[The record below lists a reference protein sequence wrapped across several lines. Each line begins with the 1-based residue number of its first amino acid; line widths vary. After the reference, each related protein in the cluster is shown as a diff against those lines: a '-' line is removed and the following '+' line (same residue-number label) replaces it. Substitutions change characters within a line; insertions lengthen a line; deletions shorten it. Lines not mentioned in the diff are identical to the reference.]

1 MSDTRKEA
9 ARLLRRYDKL
19 RAELRAIEP
28 LLNKTCASYGREI
41 GIYGY
46 TRDHL
51 HMHLQQKKE
60 AKA

>member
-19 RAELRAIEP
+19 RAELRALEP
-28 LLNKTCASYGREI
+28 LLNKAAASYGREI
-41 GIYGY
+41 GVYGY

-51 HMHLQQKKE
+51 RMQLQQKKE